1 MTPPFERRA
10 QAKLALLL
18 NEFPAVAL
26 LGPRQVGKTTL
37 AIDWA
42 GHWLAQGREAVYLD
56 LETRADAA
64 KLTEP
69 AAYFAEHAQELVILD
84 EVQRAPH
91 LFAELRGVIDAR
103 RRGGQRSAQFL
114 LLGSATGAL
123 LQRSA
128 ESLAGRIAYLELP
141 PLLAMEVLAKK
152 PQKPQ
157 DLQRLWVRGGF
168 PDSFLAHNDAASLR
182 WREQFI
188 ATYLERDIP
197 QLGPRIPAETL
208 RRLWTMLAHEQ
219 GQQLNAAKL
228 AGSMAVSGQTVARYL
243 DLLAD
248 LMLVRRLPPWVGNV
262 GKRLVRAPKVY
273 VRDSGIV
280 HALLGLAT
288 LDDVLAHP
296 VAGGSWEGHVI
307 DNLIAAA
314 PLETQAFF
322 YRSAA
327 GAEIDLVLDLP
338 NRQRWA
344 VEVKRSSAPGVS
356 KGFHIAAQDLQAHE
370 RVVVHAGPDSFPLGA
385 GVRAMTLLDAQAQ
398 LAALHG

>member
-1 MTPPFERRA
+1 MLDSPFERRA
-10 QAKLALLL
+10 QAELVLLL
-18 NEFPAVAL
+18 DEFPAVAIV
-26 LGPRQVGKTTL
+26 GPRQVGKTTL
-37 AIDWA
+37 AIEWA
-42 GHWLAQGREAVYLD
+42 SHWLAQGREALYLD
-56 LETRADAA
+56 LETRADAT
-64 KLTEP
+64 KLTDP

-103 RRGGQRSAQFL
+103 RRSGQRSAQFL

-123 LQRSA
+123 LQQSA

-141 PLLAMEVLAKK
+141 PLLAMEVQAKK
-152 PQKPQ
+152 PQRPQ
-157 DLQRLWVRGGF
+157 DLQRLWLRGGF
-168 PDSFLAHNDAASLR
+168 PDAFLATNDAASLR

-228 AGSMAVSGQTVARYL
+228 AGSLAVSGQTVARYL

-314 PLETQAFF
+314 PLGTQAFF

-338 NRQRWA
+338 KRQRWA
-344 VEVKRSSAPGVS
+344 VEIKRSSAPSVS
-356 KGFHIAAQDLQAHE
+356 KGFHIAAQDVQAHE
-370 RVVVHAGPDSFPLGA
+370 RVVVHAGPDSFPLAA
-385 GVRAMTLLDAQAQ
+385 GVRAMTLLDAQER
-398 LAALHG
+398 LAA

>member
-1 MTPPFERRA
+1 MMLTPALSR
-10 QAKLALLL
+10 QAASDLALLL
-18 NEFPAVAL
+18 EEFPAVAI

-42 GHWLAQGREAVYLD
+42 ARWLAQGHEAAYLD
-56 LETRADAA
+56 LEARADAA
-64 KLTEP
+64 KLADP
-69 AAYFAEHAQELVILD
+69 AAYFAEHAHELVILD
-84 EVQRAPH
+84 EVQRAPQ

-103 RRGGQRSAQFL
+103 RRGGQRNAQFL
-114 LLGSATGAL
+114 LLGSATGVL
-123 LQRSA
+123 LQQSA

-141 PLLAMEVLAKK
+141 PLLATEA
-152 PQKPQ
+152 PAQ
-157 DLQRLWVRGGF
+157 DLPRLWVRGGF
-168 PDSFLAHNDAASLR
+168 PDSFLARNDAASLR

-197 QLGPRIPAETL
+197 QFGPRIPAETL

-219 GQQLNAAKL
+219 GQPLNAAKL
-228 AGSMAVSGQTVARYL
+228 AASLAVSGQTIARYL
-243 DLLAD
+243 YLLSD
-248 LMLVRRLPPWVGNV
+248 LMLVRRLPPWAGNV

-314 PLETQAFF
+314 PLGTQAYF
-322 YRSAA
+322 YRSTA
-327 GAEIDLVLDLP
+327 GAEIDLLLELP

-344 VEVKRSSAPGVS
+344 VEVKRSSAPSVS
-356 KGFHIAAQDLQAHE
+356 KGFHIAAQDLGVDAKF
-370 RVVVHAGPDSFPLGA
+370 VVYSGAESYPLGN
-385 GVRAMTLLDAQAQ
+385 GLRAMSLLDLQQ
-398 LAALHG
+398 RLAGQTAAT